1 MWNKHPGMLVEAWLV
16 LKLINMKRT
25 SDKNTAANTKS
36 GKALNEPTKKYSA
49 LEDKL
54 GYEPDSTEESASKSK
69 QVQQKAKSTASTK
82 GEGRNPQ
89 REREKQE
96 FSEDKLEHE
105 PTLKD
110 NTKGAKKGR

>member
-1 MWNKHPGMLVEAWLV
+1 
-16 LKLINMKRT
+16 MKKTRDI
-25 SDKNTAANTKS
+25 STAANTKS

-49 LEDKL
+49 LEEKL
-54 GYEPDSTEESASKSK
+54 GYEPEETEETTNKSE

-105 PTLKD
+105 PKLKD
-110 NTKGAKKGR
+110 NTKGTKKGK